1 MNDTIVY
8 FDDYCYLCSNTI
20 QLLNWLDKGDKLMFI
35 GLSNGIS
42 EQIPKD
48 LLTIDSIIVFHNGQ
62 YSVKSGAIFHII
74 ECLGGFLKI
83 FFIFKIIPNKQLDQ
97 LYDLIARS
105 RYRMFGKRKS
115 CYVPKKHK

>member
-20 QLLNWLDKGDKLMFI
+20 QLLNWLDKGDKLTFI

-42 EQIPKD
+42 EQIPKE
-48 LLTIDSIIVFHNGQ
+48 LLSIDSIIVFYNGQ
-62 YSVKSGAIFHII
+62 YSVKSGAIFQII
-74 ECLGGFLKI
+74 DCLGGFLKI
-83 FFIFKIIPNKQLDQ
+83 FFILKLIPVKHLNK

-105 RYRMFGKRKS
+105 RYRIFGKRKS
-115 CYVPKKHK
+115 CYFPKKHK

>member
-1 MNDTIVY
+1 MNHTIVY

-20 QLLNWLDKGDKLMFI
+20 KLLKWLNKGDKLTFI

-48 LLTIDSIIVFHNGQ
+48 LLSIDSIIVFHEGR
-62 YSVKSGAIFHII
+62 YLVKSGALFQII
-74 ECLGGFLKI
+74 KSLGGFLKI
-83 FFIFKIIPNKQLDQ
+83 FFIFKIIPVKYLDK

-105 RYRMFGKRKS
+105 RYRIFGKRKS
-115 CYVPKKHK
+115 CYLPKNHK